1 MAKQNTTTT
10 LNAKYIKDENK
21 TTRPFPREF
30 GFVVLIQL
38 DQIQVPF
45 SQVCIDLETDLS
57 SLFQRLNFPRIFK
70 MSCLQD

>member
-38 DQIQVPF
+38 DQIQLPF
-45 SQVCIDLETDLS
+45 
-57 SLFQRLNFPRIFK
+57 
-70 MSCLQD
+70 